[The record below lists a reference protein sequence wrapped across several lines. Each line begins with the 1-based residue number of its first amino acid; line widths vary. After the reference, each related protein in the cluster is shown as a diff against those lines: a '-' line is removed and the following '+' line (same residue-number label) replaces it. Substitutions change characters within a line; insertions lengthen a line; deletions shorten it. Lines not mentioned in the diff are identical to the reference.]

1 MMETM
6 RQRSSVSGLLR
17 LHCSDSCFNSEHEL
31 TDATH
36 TTLSRLRKAR
46 LVEMCAAR
54 ELDTEGTKKDLIQ
67 FLLEWVSVV

>member
-1 MMETM
+1 
-6 RQRSSVSGLLR
+6 LL
-17 LHCSDSCFNSEHEL
+17 LLIQCAEHEL

-46 LVEMCAAR
+46 LMEMCEAR

-67 FLLEWVSVV
+67 FLLEWVILLEHKWEYC